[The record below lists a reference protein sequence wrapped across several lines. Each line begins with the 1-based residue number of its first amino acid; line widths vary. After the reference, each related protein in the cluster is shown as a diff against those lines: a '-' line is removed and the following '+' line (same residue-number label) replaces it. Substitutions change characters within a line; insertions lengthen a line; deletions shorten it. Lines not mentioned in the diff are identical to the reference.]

1 MNYNYIKDTF
11 DGKTYSL
18 KYMLSN
24 ILFGLSDEN

>member
-1 MNYNYIKDTF
+1 MDYNYIKDTF
-11 DGKTYSL
+11 DDKTYSL